1 MRAKSTLFVSD
12 AFVYGLMD
20 GEAVGEV
27 TMKKQGDYLW
37 GVRSSWRRLWI
48 EETLYSLADVT

>member
-27 TMKKQGDYLW
+27 TMKKQGDYLR

-48 EETLYSLADVT
+48 EETLY